1 MEIRIEKPF
10 RLSFDVV
17 ETDEHVPSMRMQV
30 SAEIQQFGQD
40 ISCHG
45 NLWFA
50 CAAWDEFVSKLNDL
64 DAVEASLA
72 DMNNNFILRLGKSS
86 GAPEISWE
94 IKRSGLDGATV
105 TAAFRSK
112 IDEDTMA
119 HIKSQIEQFPVWW

>member
-40 ISCHG
+40 ISYHSS
-45 NLWFA
+45 LWFA
-50 CAAWDEFVSKLNDL
+50 CAGWDEFVSRLNDL
-64 DAVEASLA
+64 DAAEASLV
-72 DMNNNFILRLGKSS
+72 DMNNYFVLRLAKSA
-86 GAPEISWE
+86 GIPEMSWE
-94 IKRSGLDGATV
+94 IKRTGLDGATV
-105 TAAFRSK
+105 TAAFSSR